1 MVLEPTTPE
10 LSKSRSALISS
21 QTLPD
26 IQERFAATI
35 WVSTPSQRYRL
46 PYVACIAQRSS
57 DQPRRWFQYYAPADH
72 STNLYVRFY
81 GVVRPPSACPTLSTS
96 PGRRAG
102 RSLMDSMPFTGR
114 GLHSAGRFSSEAPTI
129 CLRHL
134 ACRGGYRSWP
144 AFGPSRAGPCSRSSI
159 LDPGRVECPGVLGA
173 LRLCKAQDS
182 PQASTPYLQ
191 RLVAHPT
198 TARTETLP
206 GATPTTPPS
215 PSATPWALAAP
226 APPPPPSVKLFIPAP
241 APSGQACAVIM
252 TRNL

>member
-1 MVLEPTTPE
+1 
-10 LSKSRSALISS
+10 
-21 QTLPD
+21 LPLPSGL
-26 IQERFAATI
+26 
-35 WVSTPSQRYRL
+35 STPSQRYRL

-72 STNLYVRFY
+72 STSLYVRFY
-81 GVVRPPSACPTLSTS
+81 GVVSPPSACPTLSTS

-114 GLHSAGRFSSEAPTI
+114 GLHPAGRFSSSNDMPKTPRVPRRLSI
-129 CLRHL
+129 L
-134 ACRGGYRSWP
+134 ARLWSSPRR
-144 AFGPSRAGPCSRSSI
+144 SRARSPI

-198 TARTETLP
+198 TA
-206 GATPTTPPS
+206 
-215 PSATPWALAAP
+215 
-226 APPPPPSVKLFIPAP
+226 
-241 APSGQACAVIM
+241 
-252 TRNL
+252 

>member
-35 WVSTPSQRYRL
+35 WVSTPRPSQRYRL

-72 STNLYVRFY
+72 STSLYVRFY

-114 GLHSAGRFSSEAPTI
+114 GLHPAGRFSSSNDMPKTPRVPRR
-129 CLRHL
+129 L
-134 ACRGGYRSWP
+134 
-144 AFGPSRAGPCSRSSI
+144 SI
-159 LDPGRVECPGVLGA
+159 LARLWSFPRRS
-173 LRLCKAQDS
+173 LR
-182 PQASTPYLQ
+182 PF
-191 RLVAHPT
+191 VHP
-198 TARTETLP
+198 RP
-206 GATPTTPPS
+206 RP
-215 PSATPWALAAP
+215 
-226 APPPPPSVKLFIPAP
+226 
-241 APSGQACAVIM
+241 
-252 TRNL
+252 R